1 MEKTR
6 NYPCYITKTLK
17 LKKKR
22 KMKTQKNERP
32 MTAAAA
38 PYMMIFSAQY
48 VVIFVVFRVLQYV
61 KMMISSEQCSV

>member
-6 NYPCYITKTLK
+6 NYLCYITKTLK
-17 LKKKR
+17 LKKQR
-22 KMKTQKNERP
+22 KMKTEKNERP

-48 VVIFVVFRVLQYV
+48 VVISVVFRVLQYV

>member
-1 MEKTR
+1 
-6 NYPCYITKTLK
+6 
-17 LKKKR
+17 
-22 KMKTQKNERP
+22 MKTQKNERP